1 MPDGSSV
8 INIIQGCVKADK
20 ESQKTFYKMYY
31 GFSMAICMRYCNA
44 KDDAMEVVN
53 DGFMKIYR
61 ELHNF
66 KPAYENFETSL
77 KGWMRSIMVNTAIDH
92 FRKNNKN
99 HFLVEIKDDHLET
112 IDVQETSLNKLSYK
126 EIMEIVQR
134 LSPAYRT
141 VFNLYV
147 IDGYKHEEIA
157 EQLNI
162 AVGTSKSNLAKAKLN
177 IQKMLKEIEQDFYE
191 QRAV

>member
-1 MPDGSSV
+1 LPEGHSV
-8 INIIQGCVKADK
+8 IHIVQSCAKADR

-31 GFSMAICMRYCNA
+31 GFSMAICMRYCNT

-66 KPAYENFETSL
+66 KPAYDNYETSL
-77 KGWMRSIMVNTAIDH
+77 RGWMKSIMVNTAIDH
-92 FRKNNKN
+92 FRKNNKKN
-99 HFLVEIKDDHLET
+99 FLVDIKDDHLET
-112 IDVQETSLNKLSYK
+112 IDPQETSINKLSYK
-126 EIMEIVQR
+126 EIIEIVQR
-134 LSPAYRT
+134 LSPGYRT

-157 EQLNI
+157 KQLNI
-162 AVGTSKSNLAKAKLN
+162 TVGTSKSNLAKAKMN
-177 IQKMLKEIEQDFYE
+177 IQKMLKETEQNYYE
-191 QRAV
+191 QKAV

>member
-1 MPDGSSV
+1 LPDGSSV
-8 INIIQGCVKADK
+8 VNIIQGCVKADR

-112 IDVQETSLNKLSYK
+112 IDVQETSINKLSYK

-162 AVGTSKSNLAKAKLN
+162 AVGTSKSNLAKAKMN
-177 IQKMLKEIEQDFYE
+177 IQKMLKETEPNFYE

>member
-1 MPDGSSV
+1 
-8 INIIQGCVKADK
+8 
-20 ESQKTFYKMYY
+20 
-31 GFSMAICMRYCNA
+31 MRYCNA

-66 KPAYENFETSL
+66 KPAYENYETSL

>member
-1 MPDGSSV
+1 LPERSSV
-8 INIIQGCVKADK
+8 VHIIQGCIKADR
-20 ESQKTFYKMYY
+20 ECQKTFYKMYY

-66 KPAYENFETSL
+66 KPAYENYETSL

-92 FRKNNKN
+92 FRKN
-99 HFLVEIKDDHLET
+99 DHLET
-112 IDVQETSLNKLSYK
+112 IDIQETSLNKLSYK
-126 EIMEIVQR
+126 EIMEIVKR

-147 IDGYKHEEIA
+147 IEGYKHEEIA

-162 AVGTSKSNLAKAKLN
+162 AVGTSKSNLAKAKMN
-177 IQKMLKEIEQDFYE
+177 IQKMLKETEQSFYE
-191 QRAV
+191 QKAV